1 LKTRPIARPGDQRW
15 LLVAGCEFRHG
26 AFRRRTRQQGL
37 AVDVQCDRVGSL
49 QVLRGVAGGR
59 LSLQLDREVGSVDT
73 ATLGCPDVRAETL
86 RRFELP
92 GDAVDLLAPLNEVAL
107 LGVRL
112 LAQQSGRLQGAF
124 LLVRAGVV
132 VAGAE
137 VASHVGR
144 RGIRCDSR
152 RPDHEGCR

>member
-15 LLVAGCEFRHG
+15 LLVAGSEVRHG
-26 AFRRRTRQQGL
+26 AFCRRTRQQRL
-37 AVDVQCDRVGSL
+37 AVDVQRDRVGRL

-59 LSLQLDREVGSVDT
+59 FGLQLNRAVGSVDPT
-73 ATLGCPDVRAETL
+73 TLGRPDVRAESL
-86 RRFELP
+86 RRLELP
-92 GDAVDLLAPLNEVAL
+92 GDAVDLLAPLHEVAL

-112 LAQQSGRLQGAF
+112 LAQQAGRLQGAF

-137 VASHVGR
+137 VVSHVGR
-144 RGIRCDSR
+144 RGVRRDG
-152 RPDHEGCR
+152 RPDHEGRR